1 MGEDRVSDVWLLTA
15 PPTRRQTQTAVAVA
29 VVLLVGLGLCVPFAE
44 VPLARIDSFIPTFE
58 GAVILTDLIT
68 SILLFS
74 HFSMSRSPALLA
86 LASGYLFTSLIVVS
100 HVLTFPGAFSSGGL
114 LGAGPQTAG
123 WLYFAWHFGFAIAV
137 VVYACLKHDAPA
149 PEGTAHFSSSNRL
162 GLSVAI
168 VIGLACALTL
178 LVTAGERLLP
188 VVFLDPI
195 NLAPLA
201 RYILTLNALICGIA
215 LLLLWRKRQRS
226 ALDMWV
232 MIVTL
237 ALIAELVTNSILIS
251 ARFTFGWYVSR
262 LFAIGTSTIVLAALL
277 QESMSLYARL
287 ARSHEKLMRERNSR
301 MLNLDALAGA
311 IKHEVAQPLAA
322 AQLEAETLEL
332 LVQRTPHDLH
342 KVSLVTQQIT
352 TAIQR
357 ATEVMSD
364 IRDLFGR
371 KQRQDAPINV
381 NYLALEVL
389 RNLDKELKLHEIV
402 ARVELM
408 SGLPEIKGQR
418 GQLQEVILNLIQ
430 NAIDAMRTVDDKHRE
445 LLVATG
451 RNGDVIKIM
460 IADTGPGLG
469 AKKTDQIFEPFFT
482 TKPNGVGLGL
492 AICRMIIDQHGGL
505 ISVSAR
511 KPRGT
516 IFEITLPAI
525 ADLVG
530 RAAPLQ
536 PVGSFGRVPAVS

>member
-1 MGEDRVSDVWLLTA
+1 
-15 PPTRRQTQTAVAVA
+15 VAV
-29 VVLLVGLGLCVPFAE
+29 
-44 VPLARIDSFIPTFE
+44 
-58 GAVILTDLIT
+58 
-68 SILLFS
+68 
-74 HFSMSRSPALLA
+74 
-86 LASGYLFTSLIVVS
+86 
-100 HVLTFPGAFSSGGL
+100 
-114 LGAGPQTAG
+114 
-123 WLYFAWHFGFAIAV
+123 FAWHFGFAIAV

-168 VIGLACALTL
+168 VIGLACAVTL

-201 RYILTLNALICGIA
+201 RYILALNALICGTA
-215 LLLLWRKRQRS
+215 LLLLWRKRPRS

-232 MIVTL
+232 MVVTL

-277 QESMSLYARL
+277 QEGMSLYARL
-287 ARSHEKLMRERNSR
+287 ARSHAKLVRERNSR

-389 RNLDKELKLHEIV
+389 RNLDKELKLHDIV

-451 RNGDVIKIM
+451 RNGDVIKII

-469 AKKTDQIFEPFFT
+469 AKKTDRIFEPFFT

-516 IFEITLPAI
+516 IFEITLRAMP
-525 ADLVG
+525 DLAG

-536 PVGSFGRVPAVS
+536 PVGSFGGVPAVS